1 MLGLD
6 FSEIII
12 IGVVALV
19 VVGPKELPQMMR
31 TAGQWIGKARRMAAE
46 FQGQMNEA
54 IRDAE
59 LEDVRKSVDDLRALS
74 PKNLIAEQFAS
85 VSQTLDE
92 VKRDTDAQIADIN
105 ASAQSFAAAQVPA
118 EPDPAA
124 EAEVAARIDDMAGV
138 QSYEP
143 APLDLTAFAA
153 PVEEPVAEP
162 VAVAAADV
170 PADEAP
176 AKPKRVRKKKTD
188 EVAETGE
195 A

>member
-59 LEDVRKSVDDLRALS
+59 LDDVRKSVDDLRSLS

-105 ASAQSFAAAQVPA
+105 ASAQSFAAAQAPA

-124 EAEVAARIDDMAGV
+124 EAAVAARIDDMASV
-138 QSYEP
+138 EPYEP

-153 PVEEPVAEP
+153 PVAEAEP
-162 VAVAAADV
+162 VAVAAAE
-170 PADEAP
+170 PAADEAP
-176 AKPKRVRKKKTD
+176 AKPKRVRKKKA
-188 EVAETGE
+188 EAAAETGE

>member
-54 IRDAE
+54 IREAE
-59 LEDVRKSVDDLRALS
+59 LDDVRKSVDDLRSLS

-118 EPDPAA
+118 DPAA

-138 QSYEP
+138 QSYQPE
-143 APLDLTAFAA
+143 PLDLTAFAPTVAEAA
-153 PVEEPVAEP
+153 PEP
-162 VAVAAADV
+162 VAVAAADETE
-170 PADEAP
+170 EAP

>member
-59 LEDVRKSVDDLRALS
+59 LDDVRKSVDDLRSLS

-105 ASAQSFAAAQVPA
+105 ASAQSFAAAQAPA

-124 EAEVAARIDDMAGV
+124 EAAVAARIDDMASV
-138 QSYEP
+138 EPYEP

-153 PVEEPVAEP
+153 PVAEAEP
-162 VAVAAADV
+162 VAVAAAETA
-170 PADEAP
+170 ADEAP
-176 AKPKRVRKKKTD
+176 AKPKRVRKKKT
-188 EVAETGE
+188 EAAAETGE